1 MYNLFKQSEQYIKMN
16 KNVQKNI
23 NGNSKMIVID
33 INFPNTY

>member
-1 MYNLFKQSEQYIKMN
+1 MYNFFKQSEQYIKMN

-23 NGNSKMIVID
+23 YGNSKMIVID